1 MNTFSNLYISCS
13 VQIVSKLQEFV
24 KHFVGLR
31 NVICAVLN
39 VGGEHGVLH
48 YRKSIRL
55 SVFKSGMQ
63 GDSFGCKERGIAGV

>member
-1 MNTFSNLYISCS
+1 VTW
-13 VQIVSKLQEFV
+13 
-24 KHFVGLR
+24 
-31 NVICAVLN
+31 AVLN

-48 YRKSIRL
+48 YRESIRL